1 MSTVALKRG
10 AAPPRRKP
18 VAARKPA
25 PATLAL
31 PVSAPTLRRNVG
43 MTAAGLVL
51 LATAVVTSLMGIPQ
65 RAWQDFVRQTADAG
79 YEIRHVEINGAE
91 ELSRL
96 AVYDAALSG
105 PTNAMLAADL
115 HAIRDRLLAMPWV
128 ADASVARRL
137 PDTLAITIV
146 ERKPA
151 ALWQHRQRFAAVDVT
166 GRVLT
171 TRNLERYASLPVV
184 VGPGANL
191 HVRELLMLTAAAP
204 ALSAKV
210 DAAVL
215 VGGRRWDVKFKTGET
230 LALPDTPAAAT
241 AAFKKFAS
249 LDAGEG
255 DENRLLGGRFERFD
269 MRLPGQMT
277 VGGPAVQKALEEAA
291 KAAKAAKTQK
301 PTTI

>member
-18 VAARKPA
+18 TQARKPA

-31 PVSAPTLRRNVG
+31 PVSAPVLRRNVG
-43 MTAAGLVL
+43 LAAGGLVL

-65 RAWQDFVRQTADAG
+65 RYWQDFVRQTADAG
-79 YEIRHVEINGAE
+79 YEIRHVEVAGTQE
-91 ELSRL
+91 MSKL

-115 HAIRDRLLAMPWV
+115 PAIRDRLLALPWV

-137 PDTLAITIV
+137 PDTLSITIV
-146 ERKPA
+146 ERKPV

-171 TRNLERYASLPVV
+171 TRNLERFAKLPVV
-184 VGPGANL
+184 VGPGANTR
-191 HVRELLMLTAAAP
+191 VRELLMLTASAP
-204 ALSAKV
+204 QLSDKV

-241 AAFKKFAS
+241 AAFKRFAS
-249 LDAGEG
+249 LDGG
-255 DENRLLGGRFERFD
+255 DHKLLGGRFERFD

-277 VGGPAVQKALEEAA
+277 VGGPAVQQALEAAA
-291 KAAKAAKTQK
+291 KAAKAQK

>member
-10 AAPPRRKP
+10 AAPPKRKP
-18 VAARKPA
+18 NVVRKPA
-25 PATLAL
+25 PATMAL
-31 PVSAPTLRRNVG
+31 PVSAPVLRRNVVLS
-43 MTAAGLVL
+43 GLGLAL
-51 LATAVVTSLMGIPQ
+51 LAAVVVMTLLGIPQ
-65 RAWQDFVRQTADAG
+65 RKWQDFVRHTADAG
-79 YEIRHVEINGAE
+79 YEIRHVEVTGTH
-91 ELSRL
+91 ELSKL

-115 HAIRDRLLAMPWV
+115 PAIRDRLLALPWV

-137 PDTLAITIV
+137 PDTIAITIV
-146 ERKPA
+146 ERKPV
-151 ALWQHRQRFAAVDVT
+151 ALWQFHRHFAAVDVT

-171 TRNLERYASLPVV
+171 SQKLNRFAKLPVV

-191 HVRELLMLTAAAP
+191 RVRELLALTAAAP
-204 ALSAKV
+204 TLSDDV

-241 AAFKKFAS
+241 AAFKRFAS
-249 LDAGEG
+249 LDAGSG
-255 DENRLLGGRFERFD
+255 DDHKLLGGRFQRFD

-277 VGGPAVQKALEEAA
+277 VGGPAVQKALEAAA
-291 KAAKAAKTQK
+291 KAAKAQK